1 MRQHVNNPSHVRSNQ
16 ILTLIDLCFTSD
28 DQAIYNLSFLS
39 PLGKSYHNVIT
50 FQYHLECVESSK
62 VGHNYHKSN
71 YTAMKRKPND
81 IDWPELFQGKDVN
94 LSWETFLKLLNDI
107 NIEIY
112 PQIYF

>member
-1 MRQHVNNPSHVRSNQ
+1 
-16 ILTLIDLCFTSD
+16 
-28 DQAIYNLSFLS
+28 
-39 PLGKSYHNVIT
+39 
-50 FQYHLECVESSK
+50 
-62 VGHNYHKSN
+62 
-71 YTAMKRKPND
+71 MKRKPND